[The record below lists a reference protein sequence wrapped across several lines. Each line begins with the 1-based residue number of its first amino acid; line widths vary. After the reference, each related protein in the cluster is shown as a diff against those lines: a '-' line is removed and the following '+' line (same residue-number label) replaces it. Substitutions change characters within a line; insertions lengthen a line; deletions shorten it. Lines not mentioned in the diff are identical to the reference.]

1 MTDVVRKRDIWTLAI
16 KGVAKDQPP
25 RQRRDGWFFDN
36 TFFIFD
42 TISVWSIF
50 SYIAPGDIVQQSNK

>member
-36 TFFIFD
+36 TFL
-42 TISVWSIF
+42 TPYPSGVF
-50 SYIAPGDIVQQSNK
+50 SLTLLQAILYNKAINNE